1 MDVKN
6 INWAIPSSENSKKL
20 ITLNIKEIIES
31 FSYLASI
38 CEYNEYNVSDFFIS
52 RIELFINNKS
62 PLYIAHESL
71 IQAINNS
78 DKKLCHHIFDE
89 LYDYFINLTASKN
102 KDVICTRY
110 GKSYPSFIEEMLYKI
125 MLNDH
130 YETYKGMY
138 AGRSSNITTPKLST
152 AYDTKKIID
161 NIMLNIKDIDSS
173 HYNELITVIDRVV
186 IVDSNGVNASSY
198 LNMIGLFFLRCFNT
212 EKEHW
217 SRILEHI
224 VHESAHNLLYNIW
237 YQEPVII
244 DDEGEFYT
252 PFRLDYRPLSGVYHA
267 MFVLARTI
275 YTFNYFIQ
283 NKLLSPEN
291 IKSHYNE
298 ANNETAFKEKF
309 RQTVEV
315 LQKSEKLT
323 FFGNKLL
330 NNCADLVNKCTEDI

>member
-6 INWAIPSSENSKKL
+6 INWATPNAENSKKL
-20 ITLNIKEIIES
+20 IILNIKEIIES
-31 FSYLASI
+31 FSYLASV
-38 CEYNEYNVSDFFIS
+38 CEYDEYSVSNFLKS
-52 RIELFINNKS
+52 RVDLLIDNKS
-62 PLYIAHESL
+62 PLYIAHESV
-71 IQAINNS
+71 IQAINNT
-78 DKKLCHHIFDE
+78 DKKLCHQIFDE
-89 LYDYFINLTASKN
+89 LYDYFMNLTSLKN
-102 KDVICTRY
+102 KNIICTRY
-110 GKSYPSFIEEMLYKI
+110 GKSYPSFIEEMLYKV

-130 YETYKGMY
+130 YETYKGKY
-138 AGRSSNITTPKLST
+138 AGRNSNITTPKLST
-152 AYDTKKIID
+152 AYNTTKIID
-161 NIMLNIKDIDSS
+161 NVMNKIKDIDSS
-173 HYNELITVIDRVV
+173 HYDELITVIDRVV
-186 IVDSNGVNASSY
+186 IIDSNGVNASSY
-198 LNMIGLFFLRCFNT
+198 LNMLGLFFLRTFNV

-217 SRILEHI
+217 SRILEHT

-275 YTFNYFIQ
+275 YAFNSLIQ
-283 NKLLSPEN
+283 NRLLSPEN

-315 LQKSEKLT
+315 LKKSEKLT

-330 NNCADLVNKCTEDI
+330 NNCVDLVNNCTEDI